1 MGADPTIGASVDKES
16 LPTILELTP
25 LNPAFNADPHT
36 ILDRMRERCPVHR
49 DEGAGT
55 FIMTRYADVRGIVS
69 DTTQWRDPD
78 KAEPAAVM
86 AKRVRQD
93 RVEGIEYQ
101 DEGRSGILLLDDPD
115 HGRIRKPLA
124 QALYKRVA
132 KSKALVQDVVDEI
145 LDRIAGRASFDVLA
159 DFSIIVPIDVIARI
173 LGVDQTRLTEFRAW
187 SEGVI
192 QSLNPFRTPQQ
203 TEQLVWS
210 ANALTRYFKA
220 LMDARRAK
228 PEDDLVS
235 DMMLLQAEGA
245 PLTDGEL
252 SINLQSLLVGGNLT
266 TTDLIGNGVW
276 LLLTYPDELAKLKA
290 DPSLISSA
298 VEEILRYESPVDITG
313 RIASR
318 DMEVGG
324 CPVHKT
330 QSMFL
335 SLRGANRDPEVFPEP
350 HRFDITRKDAPH
362 VAFGGG
368 AHLCIGSPLARLEAQ
383 VALSTLFARFPNLHL
398 ASPEEPPRWRSL
410 PFFRGL
416 EKLIVAA

>member
-1 MGADPTIGASVDKES
+1 MSQQA
-16 LPTILELTP
+16 LPGIFELTP
-25 LNPAFNADPHT
+25 LNPEFNANPHT
-36 ILDRMRERCPVHR
+36 ILDRMREQCPVRR

-78 KAEPAAVM
+78 RAEPAAVM
-86 AKRVRQD
+86 TKRIRD
-93 RVEGIEYQ
+93 ERVEGINY
-101 DEGRSGILLLDDPD
+101 DEDARRGILLLDDPD

-132 KSKALVQDVVDEI
+132 KSKTLVQEIVDEI
-145 LDRIAGRASFDVLA
+145 LDRIGDKPHFDAMA
-159 DFSIIVPIDVIARI
+159 DFALLVPIDVIARI
-173 LGVDQTRLTEFRAW
+173 LGVDPARLAEFRDW
-187 SEGVI
+187 SEDVI
-192 QSLNPFRTPQQ
+192 QSLNPFRTPEQ
-203 TEQLVWS
+203 TQHFVRS
-210 ANALTRYFKA
+210 ANALSQYMRELLEIRRKA
-220 LMDARRAK
+220 
-228 PEDDLVS
+228 PQDDLVS
-235 DMMLLQAEGA
+235 DMVALQAEGA
-245 PLTDGEL
+245 PLTDGEI
-252 SINLQSLLVGGNLT
+252 SFNLQGLLVGGNLT
-266 TTDLIGNGVW
+266 TTDLIGNGIW
-276 LLLTYPDELAKLKA
+276 LLLTHPEELAKLRA
-290 DPSLISSA
+290 DPSLINST

-335 SLRGANRDPEVFPEP
+335 SLRGANRDPEAFPDP
-350 HRFDITRKDAPH
+350 HRFDISRKDAPH

-383 VALSTLFARFPNLHL
+383 VALATLFGRFPTVRIATPN
-398 ASPEEPPRWRSL
+398 APPQWRSL

-416 EKLIVAA
+416 EKLTVEV